1 MDLTTALIIF
11 ITFVIGIYYNYKFG
25 FKQGVTGG
33 HLIGVYDTVEYLMK
47 NNYISAERDSEDG
60 KKSRVTPEELAFY
73 VELKLHEQRRK
84 QAGIAV

>member
-33 HLIGVYDTVEYLMK
+33 HLIGVYETVEYLMK
-47 NNYISAERDSEDG
+47 NNYIAAERDSEDG
-60 KKSRVTPEELAFY
+60 KKSQVTPEELAFY
-73 VELKLHEQRRK
+73 VETKLHEQRLK
-84 QAGIAV
+84 KAGIAV